1 MSQNQAVT
9 HLDIVPY
16 SNAQWRDLCKANLD
30 KDGIAVC
37 SGVIRS
43 DDLNE
48 LRSHI
53 DELTN
58 WERVNKEAWFSHG
71 NQRVFNLIAKDPIFL
86 DLIEHPVANQMV
98 EMVLGLDFLL
108 SSITANVALPGN
120 SAQQLHADQGYLPE
134 PWMRAEVVNV
144 IFLLDDFTNENGAT
158 QIIQNS
164 HLEGIGSDISNC
176 ETTTVI
182 APAGSLVCMD
192 GRLWHGTGNNRTK
205 TCKRRAL
212 FAYFCRPYIRQQ
224 ENFSRSLSNSIIGEL
239 STRQKTLLGMDI
251 WKGLG
256 SVNGLP
262 VSWMDGRVRIGPAD
276 PRPPKWRSYRK

>member
-108 SSITANVALPGN
+108 SSITANVALP
-120 SAQQLHADQGYLPE
+120 
-134 PWMRAEVVNV
+134 R
-144 IFLLDDFTNENGAT
+144 
-158 QIIQNS
+158 
-164 HLEGIGSDISNC
+164 SN
-176 ETTTVI
+176 
-182 APAGSLVCMD
+182 
-192 GRLWHGTGNNRTK
+192 
-205 TCKRRAL
+205 
-212 FAYFCRPYIRQQ
+212 
-224 ENFSRSLSNSIIGEL
+224 
-239 STRQKTLLGMDI
+239 
-251 WKGLG
+251 
-256 SVNGLP
+256 
-262 VSWMDGRVRIGPAD
+262 
-276 PRPPKWRSYRK
+276 